1 MSSKDGDRTTNNHEA
16 NGADTSA
23 APAQSTPTKL
33 PPQQRRELI
42 QELLERIEQH
52 LDQQHLQQTERAL
65 KFARYIKPNVSLED
79 LLNPDDFQ
87 EIMSDPAFV
96 YEDGV
101 SNGILS
107 AKISVR
113 ALLRGME

>member
-1 MSSKDGDRTTNNHEA
+1 MSNKNGDSSINSDGAHTPL
-16 NGADTSA
+16 ADI
-23 APAQSTPTKL
+23 STTKL
-33 PPQQRRELI
+33 SPQQRREFI
-42 QELLERIEQH
+42 EELLERIERH
-52 LDQQHLQQTERAL
+52 LDQQHVQQTERAL

-87 EIMSDPAFV
+87 EIMNDPAFV

-107 AKISVR
+107 AKISIR
-113 ALLRGME
+113 ALLREME